1 MCGRQAGCH
10 AVALRASAF
19 AHGTH
24 LLSFAE
30 PIYQHVPATRMQGG
44 QSEQRTRQEGKRGQK
59 GVTGTDHGFGTTI
72 SDGA

>member
-1 MCGRQAGCH
+1 MCGRQAGCR

-44 QSEQRTRQEGKRGQK
+44 QSEQRTKIGGQK
-59 GVTGTDHGFGTTI
+59 GTKGSYGDTP
-72 SDGA
+72 